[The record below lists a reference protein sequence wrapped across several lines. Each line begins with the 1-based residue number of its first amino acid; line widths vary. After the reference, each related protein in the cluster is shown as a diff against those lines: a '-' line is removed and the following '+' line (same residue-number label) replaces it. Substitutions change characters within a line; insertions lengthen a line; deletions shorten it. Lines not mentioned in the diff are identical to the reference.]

1 MNQSSRVSLFSTNS
15 LKTVLDKN
23 IMVIFSIFF
32 SGAFIAGKF
41 SIMEFP
47 VFSLTFFRFLIAGAI
62 LFSILYF
69 RGEDLR
75 ISKSDMPHV
84 VILSL
89 LGVVGYHVFFFT
101 ALKYTSSVNTSLIAA
116 SNPIMTTILA
126 SIFLKEKV
134 SPKAA
139 SGILLSFIGVSVIV
153 TNGSYEVLRNMNFN
167 IGDLYML
174 IAVLSFSCYFI
185 ILKNV
190 LNRIPPMK
198 LTAYIFLFCVLMLFP
213 AVIIEN
219 PASYLGNTT
228 ARGWGSLLYMSV
240 FASVIAYLLQQIS
253 VKRIGPSK
261 TSLYINLIPLFSMIM
276 AYFILGEG
284 ITLQKILAGGMIIS
298 GVIITVRS
306 KKSS

>member
-1 MNQSSRVSLFSTNS
+1 MKQSSNSTCLGS
-15 LKTVLDKN
+15 VKGILDKN
-23 IMVIFSIFF
+23 IMVISSIFF

-47 VFSLTFFRFLIAGAI
+47 VFSLTFFRFLIASTI
-62 LFSILYF
+62 LFLIMYF
-69 RGEDLR
+69 RGEDLK
-75 ISKSDMPHV
+75 IPKSEIPHV
-84 VILSL
+84 VVLSL
-89 LGVVGYHVFFFT
+89 LGMVGYHVFFFT

-134 SPKAA
+134 STKAA
-139 SGILLSFIGVSVIV
+139 FGIVISFIGVAVIV
-153 TNGSYEVLRNMNFN
+153 TNGSYEVLRNMDFN

-185 ILKNV
+185 LLKNV

-198 LTAYIFLFCVLMLFP
+198 LTAYVFLFCVLILLP

-219 PASYLGNTT
+219 PASYIGNVTSK
-228 ARGWGSLLYMSV
+228 GWGSLLYMAT
-240 FASVIAYLLQQIS
+240 FASVIAYMLQQVS

-276 AYFILGEG
+276 AYFILGEKVT
-284 ITLQKILAGGMIIS
+284 IQKVLAGAMIIS
-298 GVIITVRS
+298 GVIITLKS
-306 KKSS
+306 KNIPK